1 MAEFRHVLVTGGCG
15 FVGAN
20 LVRFLKERTDWRLRV
35 VDDLR
40 KGNRDHVGD
49 DLAGTIVGDVADRDV
64 LAIALDGVEA
74 VIHLASETGVVPS
87 VEEPGRDFE
96 GNILPT
102 FRLLE
107 ACRARGIGRFVFA
120 STGAAVGEVP
130 PPIHEEVLPKPLSPY
145 GAGKLAGEAYC
156 HAYAASFGM
165 ETAALRF
172 SNVYG
177 PFSLH
182 KRGNAVPQFIK
193 RCLRG
198 DDLVIYGDGTQTRDF
213 IYVED
218 LCDCIH
224 RATITDGVAGE
235 VFQVATGV
243 ETPILDLARLV
254 QKITGASTEIRFA
267 PPRAGEVYRSRAD
280 ISKAGKLLGFRPAVS
295 LDEGIARTADWY
307 RQHWTPEQG

>member
-1 MAEFRHVLVTGGCG
+1 MADFERVLVTGGCG

-20 LVRFLKERTDWRLRV
+20 LVRFLKERTGWRLRV

-40 KGNRDHVGD
+40 KGSREHVGD
-49 DLAGTIVGDVADRDV
+49 DLAEVVIGDVADPNV
-64 LAIALDGVEA
+64 LAAALDGIDA

-87 VEEPGRDFE
+87 VEDPTRDFE
-96 GNILPT
+96 GNIVPT

-107 ACRARGIGRFVFA
+107 ACRTRGIGRVVFA

-156 HAYAASFGM
+156 HVYAASFGM
-165 ETAALRF
+165 ETASLRF

-177 PFSLH
+177 PYSLH
-182 KRGNAVPQFIK
+182 KRGNAVPQFVK
-193 RCLRG
+193 RCLSG
-198 DDLVIYGDGTQTRDF
+198 EDIVIYGDGTQTRDF

-224 RATITDGVAGE
+224 RAAITDGVAGE
-235 VFQVATGV
+235 VFQVATAV
-243 ETPILDLARLV
+243 ETSILDLARLV
-254 QKITGASTEIRFA
+254 QNVISASNQIQFA
-267 PPRAGEVYRSRAD
+267 PPRPGEVYRSRAD
-280 ISKAGKLLGFRPAVS
+280 ISKAGRLLGFHPAVA
-295 LDEGIARTADWY
+295 LDEGIARTAEWY
-307 RQHWTPEQG
+307 REHWAPGAD

>member
-1 MAEFRHVLVTGGCG
+1 MADFRHVLVTGGCG

-20 LVRFLKERTDWRLRV
+20 LVRFLKERTGWQLRV

-40 KGNRDHVGD
+40 KGKREHVGD
-49 DLAGTIVGDVADRDV
+49 DVADVVIGDVADPEV
-64 LAIALDGVEA
+64 LEPALAGIDA
-74 VIHLASETGVVPS
+74 VIHLASETGVMPS
-87 VEEPGRDFE
+87 VEHPANDFE
-96 GNILPT
+96 GNIVPT

-107 ACRARGIGRFVFA
+107 ACRERGIGRVVFA

-130 PPIHEEVLPKPLSPY
+130 PPIHENVLPKPLSPY
-145 GAGKLAGEAYC
+145 GAAKLAGEAYC

-165 ETAALRF
+165 ETASLRF

-177 PFSLH
+177 PYSLH

-193 RCLRG
+193 RCLSG
-198 DDLVIYGDGTQTRDF
+198 EDIVIYGDGTQTRDF
-213 IYVED
+213 IYVDD

-243 ETPILDLARLV
+243 ETSIIELARLV
-254 QKITGASTEIRFA
+254 QKVTGASNEIEFA
-267 PPRAGEVYRSRAD
+267 PRRAGEVYKSWAD
-280 ISKAGKLLGFRPAVS
+280 ISKAGTLLGFRPAIA
-295 LDEGIARTADWY
+295 LDEGIARTAEWY
-307 RQHWTPEQG
+307 REHWTPGIN

>member
-1 MAEFRHVLVTGGCG
+1 MTDFSHVLVTGGCG

-20 LVRFLKERTDWRLRV
+20 LVRFLKERTSWRLRV

-40 KGNRDHVGD
+40 KGKREHIGD
-49 DLAGTIVGDVADRDV
+49 ELAETVIGDVADPDV
-64 LAIALDGVEA
+64 LGVALEGIDA
-74 VIHLASETGVVPS
+74 VIHLASETGVIPS
-87 VEEPGRDFE
+87 VEDPTRDFE
-96 GNILPT
+96 GNIVPT

-107 ACRARGIGRFVFA
+107 ACRTRGIGRVVFA

-130 PPIHEEVLPKPLSPY
+130 PPIHEDVLPKPLSPY
-145 GAGKLAGEAYC
+145 GAAKLAGEAYC

-165 ETAALRF
+165 ETSSLRF

-182 KRGNAVPQFIK
+182 KRANAVPQFIK
-193 RCLRG
+193 RCLSG
-198 DDLVIYGDGTQTRDF
+198 EDIVIYGDGTQTRDF

-218 LCDCIH
+218 LADCIH
-224 RATITDGVAGE
+224 RATTTEGIAGE

-254 QKITGASTEIRFA
+254 QKVTGASNEIRFA

-280 ISKAGKLLGFRPAVS
+280 ISKAGKLLRFRPAVP
-295 LDEGIARTADWY
+295 LDDGITRTAEWY
-307 RQHWTPEQG
+307 REHWTPGAN

>member
-1 MAEFRHVLVTGGCG
+1 MADFRHVLVTGGCG

-20 LVRFLKERTDWRLRV
+20 LVRFLKERTGWQLRV

-40 KGNRDHVGD
+40 KGKREHVGD
-49 DLAGTIVGDVADRDV
+49 DVADVVIGDVADPDV
-64 LAIALDGVEA
+64 LEPALAGIEA

-87 VEEPGRDFE
+87 VEHPANDFE
-96 GNILPT
+96 GNIVPT
-102 FRLLE
+102 FRLLD
-107 ACRARGIGRFVFA
+107 ACRERGIGRVVFA

-145 GAGKLAGEAYC
+145 GAAKLAGEAYC

-165 ETAALRF
+165 ETASLRF

-177 PFSLH
+177 PYSLH

-193 RCLRG
+193 RCLSAG
-198 DDLVIYGDGTQTRDF
+198 DIVIYGDGTQTRDF
-213 IYVED
+213 IYVDD
-218 LCDCIH
+218 LCDCIQ

-243 ETPILDLARLV
+243 ETSIIELARLV
-254 QKITGASTEIRFA
+254 QKVTGATNEIQFA
-267 PPRAGEVYRSRAD
+267 PPRAGEVYKSWAD
-280 ISKAGKLLGFRPAVS
+280 ISKAGTLLGFRPAVA
-295 LDEGIARTADWY
+295 LDEGIARTAEWY
-307 RQHWTPEQG
+307 REHWTPGIN